1 MLKITQLVDSIDR
14 KNGGVASAVFDI
26 CTSLRYFGHEVKNC
40 TEVRKKISSNNFLIA
55 HGLWQWPSVV
65 AYQNWKRRKI
75 PFLVFPHG
83 MLDPWFKTT
92 FPLKHFKKQLYWW
105 WRQGR
110 ILSNAHAVCFTT
122 EDERQL
128 AQNTFWPY
136 KCREIVT
143 GLGVC
148 DPPKNEEHQ
157 KSVFVEKFPII
168 LDKKVLL
175 YMGRLH
181 PKKGLDLLLYAIAK
195 NFPED
200 SVLVIAGPVDQS
212 DPYVQKLQ
220 DISKGFGKKVLW
232 TDMLEGDLKWGALGT
247 ADALILPSHQ
257 ENYGM
262 VVAEACS
269 VGTPVLTTNKVNL
282 HCEILEY
289 DAGIVEDDTQ
299 RGIDNLVL
307 AWIKRKHQHMHEN
320 ALRCFQEKLH
330 ISNTARK
337 IVDLFNE
344 VKETSPQ

>member
-1 MLKITQLVDSIDR
+1 MHQFIHSLDLHT
-14 KNGGVASAVFDI
+14 GGVCEAVIRLNEELTRIGFEAKAID
-26 CTSLRYFGHEVKNC
+26 CPKEAA
-40 TEVRKKISSNNFLIA
+40 ESNNFSIA
-55 HGLWQWPSVV
+55 HGLWQWPGVV

-181 PKKGLDLLLYAIAK
+181 PKKGLDLLLNAIAK

-200 SVLVIAGPVDQS
+200 SVLVIAGPVEQS
-212 DPYVQKLQ
+212 DPYFQKLQ

-289 DAGIVEDDTQ
+289 EAGIVEDDTQ

-307 AWIKRKHQHMHEN
+307 AWIRRKHQHMQKN

-337 IVDLFNE
+337 IVDLLNE
-344 VKETSPQ
+344 VKEPSPQ

>member
-1 MLKITQLVDSIDR
+1 MHQFIHSLDLHT
-14 KNGGVASAVFDI
+14 GGVCEAVIRLNEELTRIGFEAKAID
-26 CTSLRYFGHEVKNC
+26 CPKEAA
-40 TEVRKKISSNNFLIA
+40 ESNNFSIA
-55 HGLWQWPSVV
+55 HGLWQWPGVV

-122 EDERQL
+122 EDEMQL
-128 AQNTFWPY
+128 AQNTFRPY

-157 KSVFVEKFPII
+157 KSVFVEKFPMI

-181 PKKGLDLLLYAIAK
+181 PKKGLDLLLNAIAK

-289 DAGIVEDDTQ
+289 EAGIVEDDTQ

-307 AWIKRKHQHMHEN
+307 AWIRRKHQHMQKN

>member
-1 MLKITQLVDSIDR
+1 MHQFIHSLDLHT
-14 KNGGVASAVFDI
+14 GGVCEAVI
-26 CTSLRYFGHEVKNC
+26 RLNEELRRIGFEAKAIDC
-40 TEVRKKISSNNFLIA
+40 PKEAAESNNFSIA

-65 AYQNWKRRKI
+65 AYQNWKRKKI

-181 PKKGLDLLLYAIAK
+181 PKKGLDLLLNAIAK

-289 DAGIVEDDTQ
+289 EAGIVEDDTQ